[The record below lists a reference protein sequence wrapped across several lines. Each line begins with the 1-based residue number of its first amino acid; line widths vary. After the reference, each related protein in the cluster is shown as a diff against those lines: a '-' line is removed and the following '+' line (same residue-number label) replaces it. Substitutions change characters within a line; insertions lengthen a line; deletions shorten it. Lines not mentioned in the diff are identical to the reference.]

1 MAIDLLNRFTGTKV
15 NNAVTSQTGSQAAT
29 ESVEAARI
37 VRSVYAMK
45 AGDTLQGELLSAK
58 GTDITLLLGNT
69 VTLSAR
75 LDKELSLTPGQ
86 LMSFT
91 VNSNKGGKL
100 SLSPLFANTG
110 MEQNAI
116 KALDAAGIPLTDK
129 SLAMAEELMK
139 QGMPINKQTLST
151 VFRQM
156 GMFPEAEI
164 GNIVMLNKM
173 SIPVNSENISMM
185 HMYQTNEQY
194 LFSDLQGLGGQI
206 AEMLTDMAGSGQMD
220 SAAAFIKGFLQIF
233 SSGQESLGEAGLN
246 GADTQE
252 IHQNGM
258 PGNTAETVA
267 VSFDGMTKNGYVSD
281 ALGKI
286 EENGSLPEVLTD
298 KEIHKGE
305 SAAQKVIIS
314 ENTNPTISDVMV
326 PENAS
331 DKEAELLKMLYSEGS
346 RTTEGK
352 YALTQSLF
360 SLLKEQLLMKPESI
374 TSAEYVKEF
383 YEQLDAQMGKL
394 QELLKSTGKENSSL
408 SKEVS
413 TIKSNIQ
420 FMNQIN
426 ELYHYVQLPIKMNNA
441 QAKGDLYV
449 YKRKQSKSGDDGKLT
464 ALLHLSMPT
473 LGNMDVFLSLEEQ
486 KLSTR
491 FCMEKEEMI
500 DFIEAHIDQLNE
512 RLMKKGYQVQT
523 NVTAGT
529 KEEKTVIENIMESEQ
544 PIPIMTSQ
552 SFDAR
557 C

>member
-1 MAIDLLNRFTGTKV
+1 MAIDLLNRFTGAKV
-15 NNAVTSQTGSQAAT
+15 NNVTTQQTGSQAVA

-45 AGDTLQGELLSAK
+45 AGDTLQGELISAK

-86 LMSFT
+86 LMSFA

-116 KALDAAGIPLTDK
+116 KALDAAGIPVTDK
-129 SLAMAEELMK
+129 ALAMAEELMK

-164 GNIVMLNKM
+164 SDIVMLNKM

-220 SAAAFIKGFLQIF
+220 LAAAFIKGFLQIF
-233 SSGQESLGEAGLN
+233 SSGQESVGAAGLN
-246 GADTQE
+246 GADTQG
-252 IHQNGM
+252 ILQKGM
-258 PGNTAETVA
+258 TGNPAETVLG
-267 VSFDGMTKNGYVSD
+267 SKDGMAESSSVPEQMVNKETQMG
-281 ALGKI
+281 
-286 EENGSLPEVLTD
+286 ENTP
-298 KEIHKGE
+298 
-305 SAAQKVIIS
+305 QKVIIS
-314 ENTNPTISDVMV
+314 ESTNPALADTAAL
-326 PENAS
+326 ENITE
-331 DKEAELLKMLYSEGS
+331 KEAELLKLLYRDGAKSA
-346 RTTEGK
+346 EGK
-352 YALTQSLF
+352 EQLSQTLF

-394 QELLKSTGKENSSL
+394 QDLLKSAGKDNSSL

-413 TIKSNIQ
+413 TVKSNIQ

-441 QAKGDLYV
+441 EAKGDLYV

-473 LGNMDVFLSLEEQ
+473 LGNMDVFLSLEDQ

-529 KEEKTVIENIMESEQ
+529 KEEKSVIENIMESEQ

>member
-1 MAIDLLNRFTGTKV
+1 MAIDLLNRFTGAKV
-15 NNAVTSQTGSQAAT
+15 NNVTTQQTGSQAAT

-45 AGDTLQGELLSAK
+45 AGDTLQGELVSAK

-116 KALDAAGIPLTDK
+116 KALDAAGIPVTDK

-164 GNIVMLNKM
+164 GDIVMLNKM

-220 SAAAFIKGFLQIF
+220 SAAAFIRGFLQIF
-233 SSGQESLGEAGLN
+233 SSGQESTGAAGFN
-246 GADTQE
+246 GADTQGILQE
-252 IHQNGM
+252 GISANVS
-258 PGNTAETVA
+258 ETV
-267 VSFDGMTKNGYVSD
+267 G
-281 ALGKI
+281 
-286 EENGSLPEVLTD
+286 GSLD
-298 KEIHKGE
+298 KMTESSTVIEQTVTGKEQIGE
-305 SAAQKVIIS
+305 AVAGKVIIS
-314 ENTNPTISDVMV
+314 KGANTTLADAPGLENIT
-326 PENAS
+326 E
-331 DKEAELLKMLYSEGS
+331 KEAELLKLLYRDGAKSA
-346 RTTEGK
+346 EGK
-352 YALTQSLF
+352 EQLSQSLF
-360 SLLKEQLLMKPESI
+360 SILKEQLLMKPESI

-394 QELLKSTGKENSSL
+394 QDLLKSAGKDNSSL

-413 TIKSNIQ
+413 TVKSNIQ

-441 QAKGDLYV
+441 EAKGDLYV

-473 LGNMDVFLSLEEQ
+473 LGNMDVFLSLEDQ

-529 KEEKTVIENIMESEQ
+529 KEEKSVIENIMESEQ